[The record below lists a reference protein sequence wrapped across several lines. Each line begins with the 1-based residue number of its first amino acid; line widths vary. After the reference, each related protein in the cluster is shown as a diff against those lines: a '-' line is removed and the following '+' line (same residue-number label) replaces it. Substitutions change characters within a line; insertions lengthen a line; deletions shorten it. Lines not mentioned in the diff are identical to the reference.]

1 MCTELRQR
9 GVTLVELI
17 IFIMIVSIAVVG
29 VLGVFRFTTSHSA
42 DPLLRKQALAIAES
56 LMEEV
61 QQAYFTYCDPTSDN
75 ADTAANTAA
84 CTTPEGWGQAG
95 TEPVNGRPYDNV
107 NDYVAAAGVATAA
120 FNSGGQLVDAAG
132 NAFGGPYTATV
143 SIRPAI
149 LNGIGDS
156 GTAADTDVLRIT
168 VTVSYGSDSIVLDG
182 YRTRYAPN

>member
-1 MCTELRQR
+1 MSTKRET

-17 IFIMIVSIAVVG
+17 VFIMIVSIAVVG
-29 VLGVFRFTTSHSA
+29 ILGVFRLTTSHSA

-61 QQAYFTYCDPTSDN
+61 QQSYFTYCDPTSSN
-75 ADTAANTAA
+75 ADTAASTAA
-84 CTTPEGWGQAG
+84 CTTPENWGQSSP
-95 TEPVNGRPYDNV
+95 EPANTRPYDNV
-107 NDYVAAAGVATAA
+107 NDYVVAAGVATYA
-120 FNSGGQLVDAAG
+120 FDSGGVPVDAAG
-132 NAFGGPYTATV
+132 NAFGGPYKATV
-143 SIRPAI
+143 TIRPAV

-168 VTVSYGSDSIVLDG
+168 VTVTYGSDSIVLDG